1 MNSEVIVEES
11 DCMPKGLQFMA
22 TDYMPESDLSVNGK
36 VIVEESE
43 SVSSLQNTLSEIV
56 LRVS

>member
-1 MNSEVIVEES
+1 MIVEES
-11 DCMPKGLQFMA
+11 DYMQKGFQFMA
-22 TDYMPESDLSVNGK
+22 TDNMPESDLSVNCSK
-36 VIVEESE
+36 VMVEESE